1 MSFTCEVKEQA
12 AQPAL
17 AIRTRSAVEHLPEV
31 LGQAYGRIFTYL
43 GELGEGPA
51 GAPYMGY
58 YNMDMQDLDL
68 EIGVPVMRVLPG
80 KDPVQPAQLPGG
92 RVATCLYTGPYN
104 KMGSAYDALN
114 QYIHEQGLLPTG
126 VVYEIYISDPSQT
139 PPQELQT
146 LILFPLN

>member
-1 MSFTCEVKEQA
+1 MSYTCEVKEQA

-31 LGQAYGRIFTYL
+31 LGQAYGQIFTYL

-58 YNMDMQDLDL
+58 YNMDMQDLDV
-68 EIGVPVMRVLPG
+68 EIGVPVNRALPG
-80 KDPVQPAQLPGG
+80 KEAVQSKQLPGG
-92 RVATCLYTGPYN
+92 KVVTCLYIGPYHE
-104 KMGSAYDALN
+104 MRPAYDAIN
-114 QYIHEQGLLPTG
+114 QYIQEHGLLPTG

-146 LILFPLN
+146 LIVFPLN